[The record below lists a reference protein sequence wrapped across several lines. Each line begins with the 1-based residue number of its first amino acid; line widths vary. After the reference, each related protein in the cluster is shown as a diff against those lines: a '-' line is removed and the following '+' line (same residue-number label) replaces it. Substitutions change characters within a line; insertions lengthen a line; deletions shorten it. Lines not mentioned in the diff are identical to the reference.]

1 VDYIVASKE
10 RGVQSTQC
18 GGPATERTARTAGYA
33 AAIGR
38 YVRLNFTQLGM
49 PTEIPLLYRHP
60 IYGSV

>member
-10 RGVQSTQC
+10 RGAQRTQC

-38 YVRLNFTQLGM
+38 YVRLNFIQLGM
-49 PTEIPLLYRHP
+49 P
-60 IYGSV
+60 